1 MDPKDKH
8 IHLFLKEII
17 HSKKWEENIDAIIT
31 ARNLVLNEY
40 QLFPFIYN
48 RIKQLENTKEGVMSV
63 EKKMVSFKGQDAYF
77 DNYPFSV
84 ALEKE
89 FYKIKRKIG
98 NKLMTTFEFG
108 INKSL

>member
-1 MDPKDKH
+1 
-8 IHLFLKEII
+8 
-17 HSKKWEENIDAIIT
+17 
-31 ARNLVLNEY
+31 
-40 QLFPFIYN
+40 
-48 RIKQLENTKEGVMSV
+48 
-63 EKKMVSFKGQDAYF
+63 MVSFKGQDAYF